1 MYDVIKKILTVLVI
15 VIILTGIVCVSYVCI
30 AGIIKILSLI
40 LNFPFTWLEPLV
52 VWILIMILTLFKE
65 DDYACN

>member
-1 MYDVIKKILTVLVI
+1 MYDVIKKILTVLAI

>member
-1 MYDVIKKILTVLVI
+1 MYDVIKKILTVLAI
-15 VIILTGIVCVSYVCI
+15 VTILTGIVCVSYVYI

>member
-1 MYDVIKKILTVLVI
+1 MYDVIKKILTVLAI
-15 VIILTGIVCVSYVCI
+15 VTMLTGIVCVSYICI
-30 AGIIKILSLI
+30 AGVIKILSLI

>member
-1 MYDVIKKILTVLVI
+1 MYDVIKKMLTILAVVTILTS
-15 VIILTGIVCVSYVCI
+15 IVCVSYICI
-30 AGIIKILSLI
+30 AGVIKILSLI